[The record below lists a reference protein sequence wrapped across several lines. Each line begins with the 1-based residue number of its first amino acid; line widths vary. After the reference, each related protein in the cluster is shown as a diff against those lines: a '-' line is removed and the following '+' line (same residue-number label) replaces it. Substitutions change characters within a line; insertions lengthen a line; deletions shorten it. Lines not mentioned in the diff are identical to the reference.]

1 MVASEVSVSA
11 VVVVTEAMVV
21 VVGGVEGC
29 VYQCDG
35 LTEAR
40 KEREIGSEETDSV
53 VNTTHR
59 RRRFVRRSSQY
70 VTYVM
75 RSIKEKRDVGR
86 GRGKVVVDT
95 RPRRRR
101 E

>member
-11 VVVVTEAMVV
+11 VVVVTEAVV

-40 KEREIGSEETDSV
+40 KEREIGSEGTDSV

-59 RRRFVRRSSQY
+59 GRRRFVRRSSQY

-75 RSIKEKRDVGR
+75 RSI
-86 GRGKVVVDT
+86 
-95 RPRRRR
+95 RRNGMWEEGEER
-101 E
+101 